1 MAVTGNT
8 ELGATKQD
16 VVSALVSRLLI
27 PKVNLLPT
35 VTDVSVFAK
44 RGMKSVSFPKAGKF
58 TAALRPSA
66 TAGTPQTAAFATD
79 KLDLDKPAYI
89 SFIVDDNDAYQSS
102 VDVKSA
108 YIERSVE
115 GHAEFVDQ
123 QILSIL
129 DTASGYQQAAGI
141 DQTKILNARKWLLKN
156 KARLNDLTMLVN
168 CDDESLLLAI
178 PEFVRADAY
187 GSSNIPS
194 GVVGKIYGI
203 NVKLHQ
209 DETITKSFIYSKEA
223 IAFALQKGAAYGEET
238 DIDYGVGTLKVAI
251 DQLFGLKAMRLT
263 EGLDSAGVALAAG
276 KSPFIAEIG

>member
-1 MAVTGNT
+1 MSITGNT
-8 ELGATKQD
+8 QLGATKQD

-27 PKVNLLPT
+27 PQVNLLPT

-44 RGMKSVSFPKAGKF
+44 AGMKSVSFPKAGKF
-58 TAALRPSA
+58 TAALRASA

-89 SFIVDDNDAYQSS
+89 SFVVDDNDAYQSS

-108 YIERSVE
+108 YIERTVA
-115 GHAEFVDQ
+115 GHAEFVDN
-123 QILSIL
+123 QILAIL
-129 DTASGYQQAAGI
+129 DASSGYQQAAGI
-141 DQTKILNARKWLLKN
+141 DQTKTLNARKYLLKN

-168 CDDESLLLAI
+168 CDDEALLLAI

-187 GSSNIPS
+187 GSSAIPS
-194 GVVGKIYGI
+194 GVIGRIYGI

-223 IAFALQKGAAYGEET
+223 IAFALQKGPAYGEVN
-238 DIDYGVGTLKVAI
+238 DIDYGVGTVKVAI
-251 DQLFGLKAMRLT
+251 DQLFGLKAMRLG
-263 EGLDSAGVALAAG
+263 EGLTFAGAPLASTA
-276 KSPFIAEIG
+276 SPFIAEIG